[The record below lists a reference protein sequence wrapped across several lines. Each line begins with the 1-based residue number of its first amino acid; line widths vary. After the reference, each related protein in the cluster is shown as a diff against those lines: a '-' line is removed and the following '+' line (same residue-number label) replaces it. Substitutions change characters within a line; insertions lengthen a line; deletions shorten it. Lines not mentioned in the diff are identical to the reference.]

1 MDNLKPR
8 QQEIVNAALGII
20 STRGLQALT
29 IKAISDRVGFRD
41 AAVYRHFR
49 SKEHILAAIVG
60 ILERNS
66 HRVLKAIDDA
76 AIPPLEKIGL
86 FFIDR
91 CQSFAADRTLTAVLF
106 SDELLRNHRQL
117 AKRMRAVIESHQ
129 EILLGFIR
137 QGQRDGVIVKADPE
151 HLFLMLMGS
160 LRFLVTR
167 WQAAEYSFDLIR
179 SGRALWRSLRR
190 LIEIPDR
197 RI

>member
-66 HRVLKAIDDA
+66 HRVLKAIDDS
-76 AIPPLEKIGL
+76 AIPPLEKISL